1 MKGTK
6 KHANIMISDI
16 SLEYK
21 FCYSTVL
28 IRELC
33 VSMTC
38 QSIEAIDDAVHEI
51 IDDKLN
57 VTLNVTQN

>member
-1 MKGTK
+1 
-6 KHANIMISDI
+6 MISDI